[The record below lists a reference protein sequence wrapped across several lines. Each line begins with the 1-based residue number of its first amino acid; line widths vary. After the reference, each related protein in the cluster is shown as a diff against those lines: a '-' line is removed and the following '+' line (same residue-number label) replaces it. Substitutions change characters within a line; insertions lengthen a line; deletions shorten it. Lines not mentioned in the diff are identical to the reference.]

1 MKMISKLLFVFLVCT
16 ITMPLLVA
24 AAPGDTPIA
33 GKETVKK
40 TPKMISDELN
50 VLRNAPNVDG
60 LVRAGRDIEIL
71 AAGQAEERRAKLE
84 LWLKAIDTLDQVIDP
99 SFDPNDVP
107 QINVAPPP
115 DGVALDA
122 GVSPSEIKDDKVRE
136 QYEAAIRANAA
147 KAESYCLQK
156 KARELVRDWSGRVSV
171 YVGSQYS
178 SDGPDVDEVNRLIET
193 HVSNKARKQEL
204 KGMLQTR

>member
-1 MKMISKLLFVFLVCT
+1 MKMISKVLFVFLLCT
-16 ITMPLLVA
+16 TTMPLLVA
-24 AAPGDTPIA
+24 AVPEDTPIA

-60 LVRAGRDIEIL
+60 LVQAGRDIEIL

-107 QINVAPPP
+107 QINVAPPN
-115 DGVALDA
+115 GVALDA

-147 KAESYCLQK
+147 KAESYRLQQ